1 MGIFNK
7 KTKEQLAGIVKVT
20 FPDGVVPSVTP
31 SKAKPLTTGR
41 PGGSNGSNGGSKTGG
56 TPTSTQQPYSW
67 LDNYV
72 EQNKPRT
79 KEQEDADRRRAERNE
94 RLARI
99 GDVMT
104 AMHQAYSHARGVQ
117 PMPSSGNLS
126 EKTRARYEKLE
137 ADRRARDQWWV
148 NAMLNEQ
155 RIRNTRDIA
164 RMNAENRA
172 NANAG
177 VNSERERLYKERAD
191 DAAAKNKMREDAERM
206 IQTGESEFFTTR
218 EQAEEYLKT
227 SKAPRY
233 SVSGVYDNKGNVRVR
248 TNITTTNKDAANE
261 SIEGHDH
268 ARLHTT
274 PPSSSRGSGGSGH
287 SKGHSTNST
296 NRGSSGSKGKGNG
309 YSTNSTHSNNR
320 GY

>member
-67 LDNYV
+67 LDNYI

-79 KEQEDADRRRAERNE
+79 KEQEEADRRRAERNE

-126 EKTRARYEKLE
+126 EKMRARYDKLE
-137 ADRRARDQWWV
+137 ADRRQRDQWWV
-148 NAMLNEQ
+148 NAKQKHEEFEDRLRQQKELAALRGQQ
-155 RIRNTRDIA
+155 REEASKAQAAYYAAKTAGEEAKAQMFLDAYNMIA
-164 RMNAENRA
+164 ANGGLTMDRA
-172 NANAG
+172 LELLG
-177 VNSERERLYKERAD
+177 FKPDHTTTQKQSVNSKGE
-191 DAAAKNKMREDAERM
+191 
-206 IQTGESEFFTTR
+206 QTWSTSEQVKSYF
-218 EQAEEYLKT
+218 
-227 SKAPRY
+227 P
-233 SVSGVYDNKGNVRVR
+233 
-248 TNITTTNKDAANE
+248 
-261 SIEGHDH
+261 
-268 ARLHTT
+268 
-274 PPSSSRGSGGSGH
+274 GSGGQPQVSTPPVTNGGGSSSH
-287 SKGHSTNST
+287 SSSKGKGKGHSTNSSNSS